1 MLTLQA
7 KIREE
12 SGKKTDKLRKS
23 GLIPAILYGPGLK
36 ENLNLQV
43 DAKEFTK
50 AYQEAGHSSFIKL
63 EVEGKKAKPQTFL
76 VLIHALQKEPLSLS
90 FSHIDFYQPD
100 PDKEVKVKIPL
111 VFEGESAAVK
121 SLGAVLVKNIQEV
134 EVRALPENLPH
145 QILVNLS
152 PLEEIGNAILVKD
165 LNISKGVKILKS
177 PEEIVVLSAAPQK
190 IEEELAKPVEEKVEE
205 VKVVE
210 KEKKEKEAGV
220 EVAENEKSA

>member
-50 AYQEAGHSSFIKL
+50 AYQGAGHSSFIKL

-177 PEEIVVLSAAPQK
+177 PEEIVVLTAAPEK

-210 KEKKEKEAGV
+210 KEKKEKETGA